1 MHKRFRPRRL
11 RDHNANVLCFLHVSV
26 SLRRW
31 KTRNFLF
38 FPLSLFT
45 PVGISF
51 LKAIKHDLKL
61 LNDSAVVNPTCS
73 PGVHEAASFP
83 SSTRLLLMRPPKYL
97 RGSFA
102 MYYKPRDLTLC
113 WEVHCFLPIQH
124 RGAFSNTLG
133 RGYDF
138 ATVTITI

>member
-1 MHKRFRPRRL
+1 MHKRLDPAAYEITTRTSF
-11 RDHNANVLCFLHVSV
+11 AFYMSLCPSV
-26 SLRRW
+26 DGRHEIS
-31 KTRNFLF
+31 F
-38 FPLSLFT
+38 FPLSSVT

-83 SSTRLLLMRPPKYL
+83 SLTRLLLMRPPKYL